1 MKYFKKIAVLTL
13 CFILSF
19 NLIACKSKDIKK
31 SDDSSSA
38 ASCDNIDF
46 SNVGYNSYNFEGL
59 TFNYPS
65 FLGVS
70 KEGDNYITLATQDNS
85 VSLKV
90 YKEKSGT
97 NFRNLYNYD
106 MSSLKN
112 INYDS
117 YKDIRFSISGTDD
130 NSEYYKSSILLG
142 NNIFSFMMI
151 YPVEYLDEF
160 DSVVTNIYK
169 AFVAN
174 LDCSG
179 EQKKNVASNSTPS
192 KNTNGKLQAATV
204 EYYGQEGPF
213 NKYPDFIPLGDY
225 VEGKQYDTQYGL
237 IIGKNIFNNKN
248 IDDPLGYNKVYN
260 IAGCINFPDFLIP
273 SYVPTNEKDIAF
285 TSRDD
290 KFYADMGY
298 FINHGVNMD
307 PMYPHTEE
315 TYLQEAKEENGDNIL
330 YSNIKNGRVY
340 IATIYQDDKTGE
352 DKISISCRQYETTH
366 CFHFLI
372 TFPLE
377 YYRIHKSQV
386 NNIFNEMD
394 RSFEPLNDDEV

>member
-1 MKYFKKIAVLTL
+1 MKYFKKISAFTL
-13 CFILSF
+13 CFVLSF
-19 NLIACKSKDIKK
+19 NLVACQSKEIKK
-31 SDDSSSA
+31 SDVSNSVE
-38 ASCDNIDF
+38 SCNNIDF
-46 SNVGYNSYNFEGL
+46 SNVDYNSYTFEGV

-65 FLGVS
+65 FLSVS
-70 KEGDNYITLATQDNS
+70 KKDDNYITLATQDNS

-106 MSSLKN
+106 ISNLKN

-117 YKDIRFSISGTDD
+117 YKDIRFSISGT
-130 NSEYYKSSILLG
+130 NNNFEYYKSSILLG
-142 NNIFSFMMI
+142 DDIFSFMMI
-151 YPVEYLDEF
+151 YPAEYLDEF
-160 DSVVTNIYK
+160 DSIVTDVYK
-169 AFVAN
+169 TFVAN
-174 LDCSG
+174 LDSNG
-179 EQKKNVASNSTPS
+179 EQNKDVASNSTPS

-225 VEGKQYDTQYGL
+225 VEGRQYDTQYGL
-237 IIGKNIFNNKN
+237 IIGKNIFNNKS
-248 IDDPLGYNKVYN
+248 IDDPLEYNKVYN
-260 IAGCINFPDFLIP
+260 IAGCINFPNFLIP
-273 SYVPTNEKDIAF
+273 SFVPGNEKDIAF
-285 TSRDD
+285 TSRDN
-290 KFYADMGY
+290 KLYADMGY

-307 PMYPHTEE
+307 PMYPHTEK

-340 IATIYQDDKTGE
+340 IATIYQYDKTGE
-352 DKISISCRQYETTH
+352 DKISISCRQYETAH

-377 YYRIHKSQV
+377 YYRILKSQI

-394 RSFEPLNDDEV
+394 RSFEPFGDDEV

>member
-1 MKYFKKIAVLTL
+1 MKCFKKITILTL

-19 NLIACKSKDIKK
+19 NLVACKSKDIKE

-117 YKDIRFSISGTDD
+117 YKDIRFSISGT
-130 NSEYYKSSILLG
+130 NNNFEYYKSSILLG
-142 NNIFSFMMI
+142 SDIFSFMMI

-160 DSVVTNIYK
+160 DGIVTDVYK

-174 LDCSG
+174 LDGNG
-179 EQKKNVASNSTPS
+179 EQKKDVANKNSYNNKLQVATIDETYIDSESSNSAHLVPLGYYIEGKEYNYKYCKILGANIVNNKTINDPINY
-192 KNTNGKLQAATV
+192 NTVYHHCGSI
-204 EYYGQEGPF
+204 
-213 NKYPDFIPLGDY
+213 KYPDFMIPN
-225 VEGKQYDTQYGL
+225 
-237 IIGKNIFNNKN
+237 IIPENFKNVDFISRDGQFYANMGYSHN
-248 IDDPLGYNKVYN
+248 IDEYNLSSYLNNLKEIYN
-260 IAGCINFPDFLIP
+260 C
-273 SYVPTNEKDIAF
+273 
-285 TSRDD
+285 
-290 KFYADMGY
+290 
-298 FINHGVNMD
+298 
-307 PMYPHTEE
+307 
-315 TYLQEAKEENGDNIL
+315 L
-330 YSNIKNGRVY
+330 YSNIKNNKIYFAGTSIENTNKIILFCSKVNEY
-340 IATIYQDDKTGE
+340 NILEFSLEFTKDYYYSHQETIN
-352 DKISISCRQYETTH
+352 SI
-366 CFHFLI
+366 F
-372 TFPLE
+372 
-377 YYRIHKSQV
+377 K
-386 NNIFNEMD
+386 EMD
-394 RSFEPLNDDEV
+394 NSFYTVDTNELP

>member
-117 YKDIRFSISGTDD
+117 YKDIRFSISGT
-130 NSEYYKSSILLG
+130 NNNFEYVATGHYCS
-142 NNIFSFMMI
+142 
-151 YPVEYLDEF
+151 VEYLDEF
-160 DSVVTNIYK
+160 DGIVTDVYK

-174 LDCSG
+174 LDGNG
-179 EQKKNVASNSTPS
+179 EQKKDVAVNNHSSNSDS
-192 KNTNGKLQAATV
+192 VLSNSNKLQVATIDESGLNEDLPEV
-204 EYYGQEGPF
+204 PPF
-213 NKYPDFIPLGDY
+213 SKLILLGDY
-225 VEGKQYDTQYGL
+225 IEGKSYDTQYCTIEGRN
-237 IIGKNIFNNKN
+237 IINNKT
-248 IDDPLGYNKVYN
+248 IDNTVEYNKVHHLCGSVNY
-260 IAGCINFPDFLIP
+260 PDFMKP
-273 SYVPTNEKDIAF
+273 GRVPLNGKNVEFKSLDGNL
-285 TSRDD
+285 
-290 KFYADMGY
+290 YLNLGY
-298 FINHGVNMD
+298 KHNLD
-307 PMYPHTEE
+307 E
-315 TYLQEAKEENGDNIL
+315 DNISSYFNKL
-330 YSNIKNGRVY
+330 KANGNVVYSDIKNDKICIVY
-340 IATIYQDDKTGE
+340 KNDN
-352 DKISISCRQYETTH
+352 KISIVRCKVRPGNI
-366 CFHFLI
+366 I
-372 TFPLE
+372 TCYMDCNLD
-377 YYRIHKSQV
+377 YYSSYKEKIDDMFKEVYNS
-386 NNIFNEMD
+386 FNTVIED
-394 RSFEPLNDDEV
+394 NLP